1 VTFDSTFP
9 CSSETWDQGGQR
21 PRRSRFGNDYAP
33 VHPFFKSPSGGESVS
48 VVVVVSTKRQVVCRV
63 RCLLHLYTLIS
74 ALDLM
79 DTVQTVLTL
88 LVADLVVAM
97 LMVSTVVDEARTHD
111 VSASSL

>member
-1 VTFDSTFP
+1 MIMLQYT
-9 CSSETWDQGGQR
+9 
-21 PRRSRFGNDYAP
+21 
-33 VHPFFKSPSGGESVS
+33 PFFKSPSGGESVS